1 MHLLLHKSYDTHD
14 SRQQGKDTVMS
25 KYIPGNHKHLTVEDR
40 LYIENSLNAGI
51 SFKDIDRYL
60 CKDPSTI
67 SKEVRKHRLSEYH
80 AGKGFFYN
88 AHNFCTKRYS
98 CNRTNVCEKIILCDI
113 KCRSCPSCN
122 LHCKSFVKEHC
133 SRIDRAPYVCNGCNK
148 SHARCT
154 VPHKYRYDA
163 LFADRKYRETLRSSR
178 EGIHLSSRQLHEIDK
193 VVSPLIMAGQSP
205 YQILINHPE
214 LGLSVRTMY
223 QYIELGLLTRRN
235 IDLKRKVKFKAR
247 KCHKSQITDREVFV
261 GRLYS
266 DFLKLPP
273 THIVEMDTVKS
284 SRDSKKCILTFYF
297 RDEKLFLAYL
307 LNRCTK
313 GAVRAV
319 FDRIE
324 DRLGSMTFNVIFET
338 ILTDRGGEFGDPD
351 ALEAGSD
358 GFQRTSIYYCDP
370 MRSGQKGGVENAHT
384 KLREILPKGTSFE
397 YLTQWDLNLIVDH
410 INSVP
415 RLSLNGKTPYQ
426 AARESLGLEILVPL
440 HLKEI
445 APDEVNLTPG
455 LIK

>member
-1 MHLLLHKSYDTHD
+1 
-14 SRQQGKDTVMS
+14 MS
-25 KYIPGNHKHLTVEDR
+25 KYIPGNHKHLSTEDR
-40 LYIENSLNAGI
+40 LYIENSLNADK
-51 SFKDIDRYL
+51 SFKEIARYL

-67 SKEVRKHRLSEYH
+67 SKEVKKHRLSEYH
-80 AGKGFFYN
+80 SGKGFFYN
-88 AHNFCTKRYS
+88 AQNFCSKRFH
-98 CNRTNVCEKIILCDI
+98 CGKTNVCGKIVLCGI
-113 KCRSCPSCN
+113 KCSSCPSCN
-122 LHCKSFVKEHC
+122 HHCKDFVKERC

-148 SHARCT
+148 SRARCT

-163 LFADRKYRETLRSSR
+163 LFADRKYRETLSSSR
-178 EGIHLSSRQLHEIDK
+178 EGIHLSRKELHEIDK
-193 VVSPLIMAGQSP
+193 VISPLIMAGQSP
-205 YQILINHPE
+205 YQILIGHPE

-223 QYIELGLLTRRN
+223 QYIELGLLTGRN

-247 KCHKSQITDREVFV
+247 KCRRTQITDREVFA

-266 DFLKLPP
+266 DFLQLPP

-319 FDRIE
+319 FDRLE
-324 DRLGSMTFNVIFET
+324 NRLGSLTFRIIFET
-338 ILTDRGGEFGDPD
+338 ILTDRGGEFGDPE
-351 ALEAGSD
+351 ALETGKD
-358 GFQRTSIYYCDP
+358 GLQRTSVYYCDP

-397 YLTQWDLNLIVDH
+397 YLTQWDLNLIVNH

-415 RLSLNGKTPYQ
+415 RLSLNGTTPYQ
-426 AARESLGLEILVPL
+426 SAKEAFGLEILLPL
-440 HLKEI
+440 HLKQI
-445 APDEVNLTPG
+445 PPDEVNLTPD
-455 LIK
+455 LIR

>member
-1 MHLLLHKSYDTHD
+1 MHLLLHRFYDTHD

-40 LYIENSLNAGI
+40 LYIENSLNAGT
-51 SFKDIDRYL
+51 SFKDIARYL

-67 SKEVRKHRLSEYH
+67 SKEVRKHRLSEYYS
-80 AGKGFFYN
+80 GKGFFYN
-88 AHNFCTKRYS
+88 AQNFCTKRFH
-98 CNRTNVCEKIILCDI
+98 CEKTNACGKIVLCGI
-113 KCRSCPSCN
+113 KCTSCPSCN
-122 LHCKSFVKEHC
+122 HSCKDFVKERC
-133 SRIDRAPYVCNGCNK
+133 SQIDRAPYVCNGCSK

-163 LFADRKYRETLRSSR
+163 LFADRKYRENLSSSR
-178 EGIHLSSRQLHEIDK
+178 EGINLSRKELHEIDK

-205 YQILINHPE
+205 YQILIGHPE

-223 QYIELGLLTRRN
+223 QYIELGLLTGRN

-247 KCHKSQITDREVFV
+247 KCHRTQITDREVFN

-266 DFLKLPP
+266 DFLQLPP
-273 THIVEMDTVKS
+273 SHIVEMDTVKS

-319 FDRIE
+319 FDRLE
-324 DRLGSMTFNVIFET
+324 NRLGSLTFSIIFET

-351 ALEAGSD
+351 ALEASSD
-358 GFQRTSIYYCDP
+358 GFKRTSIYYCDP

-384 KLREILPKGTSFE
+384 KLREILPKGTNFE
-397 YLTQWDLNLIVDH
+397 YLTQWDLNLIVNH

-415 RLSLNGKTPYQ
+415 RLSLGGKTPYQ
-426 AARESLGLEILVPL
+426 VAEETLGLEILLPL
-440 HLKEI
+440 HLKKIE
-445 APDEVNLTPG
+445 PDEVNLTPS